1 MNTLDR
7 LADVAAVCADAVLQT
22 TSELAQ
28 KGKQQ
33 ARLLKLEHQ
42 LSRAQRQLGALV
54 YTLRKTGTEN
64 EALIAR
70 YIDAIAQLESQIAE
84 MRAEK
89 NDDVPEEDDAVYCPQ
104 CGAEVQA
111 DALFC
116 SACGGTL

>member
-1 MNTLDR
+1 MNALDR
-7 LADVAAVCADAVLQT
+7 LADVAAVCADTVLQAT
-22 TSELAQ
+22 GELVQ

-33 ARLLKLEHQ
+33 THLLKLEHQ

-70 YIDAIAQLESQIAE
+70 YIDAIAELETQIAAQ
-84 MRAEK
+84 RAAQP
-89 NDDVPEEDDAVYCPQ
+89 DAPAEDDAVYCPQ
-104 CGAEVQA
+104 CGAAVQA

-116 SACGGTL
+116 PACGGKL

>member
-1 MNTLDR
+1 MNALDR

-22 TSELAQ
+22 TGELAQ

-33 ARLLKLEHQ
+33 AQLLKLEHQ

-54 YTLRKTGTEN
+54 YTLRKTNTEN

-70 YIDAIAQLESQIAE
+70 YIDAIADLEVQIAG
-84 MRAEK
+84 MRVRETGA
-89 NDDVPEEDDAVYCPQ
+89 PEEEDAVYCPQ
-104 CGAEVQA
+104 CGAQVQA

-116 SACGGTL
+116 PACGGKL

>member
-1 MNTLDR
+1 MNALDR

-22 TSELAQ
+22 TGELVQ

-33 ARLLKLEHQ
+33 TQLLKLEHQ

-64 EALIAR
+64 EALVAR
-70 YIDAIAQLESQIAE
+70 YIDAIAGLEMQIAAQ
-84 MRAEK
+84 RAAE
-89 NDDVPEEDDAVYCPQ
+89 PEAPAEDDAVYCPQ
-104 CGAEVQA
+104 CGAVVQA

-116 SACGGTL
+116 PACGGKL

>member
-1 MNTLDR
+1 MNALDR
-7 LADVAAVCADAVLQT
+7 LADVAAECADAVLQT

-33 ARLLKLEHQ
+33 ARLLKLEHR

-70 YIDAIAQLESQIAE
+70 YIDAIAELEAQIAE
-84 MRAEK
+84 MRVKETGA
-89 NDDVPEEDDAVYCPQ
+89 PEEDDAVYCPQ
-104 CGAEVQA
+104 CGAQVQA

-116 SACGGTL
+116 PACGGKL